1 MTLFYYDPVFMEHGT
16 GDHPENPGRLLPT
29 VRHLNFVGLDSM
41 CTRPA
46 WKPATEEQICLV
58 HAPAYVASLRS
69 FAEAGGGWLDE
80 DTYLCER
87 SYAVA
92 RLAAGAAIDAV
103 QRVVAGEDTSAF
115 CLVRPPGHHA
125 LADRAMGFC
134 LLNNVAIAARFATS
148 QLGVQRVMIVDFD
161 AHHGNGTQAIFW
173 EDAQVAYFSMH
184 RASFYP
190 YTGFGSEVGLAASK
204 GTTCNIEVSLGTPRT
219 ELLER
224 FQSELAKFSE
234 AVRPELVIISAGF
247 DAHRDDPLG
256 SLGLLTEDFA
266 VITQTIM
273 DVARRHAGGRV
284 VSVLEGGYNPDA
296 LSDCVAEHLETLL
309 QAE

>member
-1 MTLFYYDPVFMEHGT
+1 
-16 GDHPENPGRLLPT
+16 
-29 VRHLNFVGLDSM
+29 
-41 CTRPA
+41 
-46 WKPATEEQICLV
+46 
-58 HAPAYVASLRS
+58 
-69 FAEAGGGWLDE
+69 
-80 DTYLCER
+80 
-87 SYAVA
+87 
-92 RLAAGAAIDAV
+92 
-103 QRVVAGEDTSAF
+103 VVAGEDTSAF

-134 LLNNVAIAARFATS
+134 LLNNVAIAARLATS

-161 AHHGNGTQAIFW
+161 VHHGNGTQAIFW

-190 YTGFGSEVGLAASK
+190 NTGLESEVGTAACK
-204 GTTCNIEVSLGTPRT
+204 GTTCNIEISLGTPRT

-224 FQSELAKFSE
+224 FRSELTKFSE
-234 AVRPELVIISAGF
+234 AFRPELVIISAGF

-266 VITQTIM
+266 VITQMIM

-284 VSVLEGGYNPDA
+284 VSVLEGGYNPEA
-296 LSDCVAEHLETLL
+296 LSDCVTEHLETLL
-309 QAE
+309 HTK